1 MEMHVLSFSLLYSFR
16 VNDKKSDTPPPQSS
30 KFMLTT
36 IMLTVFTLSE

>member
-16 VNDKKSDTPPPQSS
+16 VNDKKSDTPPQSS